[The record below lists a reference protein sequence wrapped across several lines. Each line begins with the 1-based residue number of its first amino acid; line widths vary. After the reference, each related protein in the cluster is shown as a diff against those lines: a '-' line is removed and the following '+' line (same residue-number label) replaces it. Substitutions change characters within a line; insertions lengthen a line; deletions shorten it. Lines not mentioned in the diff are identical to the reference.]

1 MPQRAPSSESHAA
14 TRCRRDIVLAITCSL
29 LTSPSALST
38 VLPRPTIYADTVR
51 GIAARDSR
59 LPTSSAPIAVKRS
72 DAIFRTARR
81 GYSGR
86 SRLLRK
92 LDTTAGNAAAW
103 PLGCAQLARRGGN
116 TDLPIRKYNRL
127 TRVWLVQAKLGQAPM
142 QTTFAVICATV
153 QTKSLS
159 GEFRLDCRVF

>member
-1 MPQRAPSSESHAA
+1 
-14 TRCRRDIVLAITCSL
+14 
-29 LTSPSALST
+29 
-38 VLPRPTIYADTVR
+38 
-51 GIAARDSR
+51 
-59 LPTSSAPIAVKRS
+59 
-72 DAIFRTARR
+72 
-81 GYSGR
+81 
-86 SRLLRK
+86 

-153 QTKSLS
+153 QTKTLS
-159 GEFRLDCRVF
+159 GQLNQGMAQFPSETVSHVGVAVFWTVGHRHVKIHFRSLGWRRFQRHQQNAVTTFRSGKAPLRPAGEGCDERKKAAPLDAAEADVGAAA